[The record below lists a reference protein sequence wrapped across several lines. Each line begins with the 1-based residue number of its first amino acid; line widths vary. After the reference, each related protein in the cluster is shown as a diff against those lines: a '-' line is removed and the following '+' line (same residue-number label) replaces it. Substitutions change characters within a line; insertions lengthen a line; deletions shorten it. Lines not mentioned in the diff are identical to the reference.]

1 MTREVVPGR
10 GFTSPGAARIV
21 EVTDVRACLA
31 FGWVC
36 SVTSWQAPNKT
47 PKKNRH
53 SESVCVCVCDAQII
67 QSKLKLQGS
76 TFLRSQQD
84 ISETVC
90 VRVCVCVCV

>member
-10 GFTSPGAARIV
+10 GFTSPGAARVV

-47 PKKNRH
+47 P
-53 SESVCVCVCDAQII
+53 
-67 QSKLKLQGS
+67 
-76 TFLRSQQD
+76 
-84 ISETVC
+84 
-90 VRVCVCVCV
+90 VCVCVCVCVICTIYEVDGF

>member
-10 GFTSPGAARIV
+10 GFTSPGAARVV

-47 PKKNRH
+47 P
-53 SESVCVCVCDAQII
+53 VCVCVTPKYFKQIY
-67 QSKLKLQGS
+67 S
-76 TFLRSQQD
+76 
-84 ISETVC
+84 
-90 VRVCVCVCV
+90 VRWVASHLYSSVGTARMFEIGICPMAAVPPSL

>member
-10 GFTSPGAARIV
+10 GFTSPGAARVV

-47 PKKNRH
+47 P
-53 SESVCVCVCDAQII
+53 
-67 QSKLKLQGS
+67 
-76 TFLRSQQD
+76 
-84 ISETVC
+84 
-90 VRVCVCVCV
+90 VCVCVCVCVCVPRNQFNHAQTERFNNPTVLPLLQTMSSLGLGFAWPCRGAA